1 MSAPSGH
8 PTKRLTNFP
17 QTTSSTILSSRTP
30 GLYVHVPFCSRVC
43 PYCDFAVQTGG
54 TEKQS
59 AYVDSLVQE
68 IRSWGA
74 QVRGQGRA
82 LGALGLETR
91 QSVPAWSCVE
101 LFDSVYLGGGT
112 PSSLT
117 LDALETVFA
126 ALSEAFRLAA
136 DRTVTLEANPEDV
149 TKVNLA
155 AWRALGINRLSLGVQ
170 SFDNDALCLLG
181 RKHTSADAISAVR
194 AALAAA
200 FDVVSIDLIYSVP
213 GQSAD
218 SWLLTLEQAVGLE
231 PHHISCYELTVHEA
245 TPFFDAREHGQ
256 FVEVDEDTKADF
268 FFATHRFLAEA
279 GYFAYE
285 VSNFAR
291 EPENRSHHN
300 QKYWD
305 HSPYLGF
312 GPSAHSF
319 DGEGVRWWNR
329 RRLNDWADV
338 LDEGRLPIADTE
350 FLTCEQLVLEEV
362 ALKLRTTAGLDFEGI
377 ERRFGVELAS
387 LNVEVIKQ
395 LRRSGLVEADAAAKR
410 LVPTLE
416 GLAVADTLAASLEI
430 TSG

>member
-1 MSAPSGH
+1 MSEPSGH

-17 QTTSSTILSSRTP
+17 QTTSSTILPSHTP

-54 TEKQS
+54 PKKQF

-74 QVRGQGRA
+74 QVRGQGHA
-82 LGALGLETR
+82 LGALALETG
-91 QSVPAWSCVE
+91 QSAPAWLCVE
-101 LFDSVYLGGGT
+101 PFDSVYLGGGT

-126 ALSEAFRLAA
+126 ALSKAFRFAG

-149 TKVNLA
+149 TKANLA
-155 AWRALGINRLSLGVQ
+155 AWRHLGINRLSLGVQ
-170 SFDNDALCLLG
+170 SFDDDALCILG
-181 RKHTSADAISAVR
+181 RKHTSGD
-194 AALAAA
+194 
-200 FDVVSIDLIYSVP
+200 
-213 GQSAD
+213 AD
-218 SWLLTLEQAVGLE
+218 SWLSTLEQAVGLE

-245 TPFFDAREHGQ
+245 TPFFNARKHGQ
-256 FVEVDEDTKADF
+256 LLEVDDDTKADL

-291 EPENRSHHN
+291 EPASRSRHN

-305 HSPYLGF
+305 HSPYLGL

-319 DGEGVRWWNR
+319 DGQSVRWWNE
-329 RRLNDWADV
+329 RRLDDWADV
-338 LDEGRLPIADTE
+338 LDEGRLPIADAE
-350 FLTCEQLVLEEV
+350 SLTREQLALEEV
-362 ALKLRTTAGLDFEGI
+362 ALKLRTTAGLDFDGI

-387 LNVEVIKQ
+387 LNIEAIKH
-395 LRRSGLVEADAAAKR
+395 LRKSGLVEADAVAER

>member
-82 LGALGLETR
+82 LGASGLETR

-319 DGEGVRWWNR
+319 DGVGVRWWNR

-362 ALKLRTTAGLDFEGI
+362 ALKLRTAAGIDFEGI
-377 ERRFGVELAS
+377 ERRFGVELES

>member
-1 MSAPSGH
+1 MSEPSGH

-17 QTTSSTILSSRTP
+17 QTTSSTILPSHTP

-54 TEKQS
+54 PKKQF

-74 QVRGQGRA
+74 QVRGQGHA
-82 LGALGLETR
+82 LGALALETG
-91 QSVPAWSCVE
+91 QSAPAWLCVE
-101 LFDSVYLGGGT
+101 PFDSVYLGGGT

-126 ALSEAFRLAA
+126 ALSKAFRFAG

-149 TKVNLA
+149 TKANLA
-155 AWRALGINRLSLGVQ
+155 AWRHLGINRLSLGVQ
-170 SFDNDALCLLG
+170 SFDDDALCLLG
-181 RKHTSADAISAVR
+181 RKHTSGDAISAVR

-200 FDVVSIDLIYSVP
+200 FDVVSLDLIYSVP

-218 SWLLTLEQAVGLE
+218 SWLSTLEQAVGLE

-245 TPFFDAREHGQ
+245 TPFFNARKHGQ
-256 FVEVDEDTKADF
+256 LVEVDDDTKADL

-291 EPENRSHHN
+291 EPASRSRHN

-305 HSPYLGF
+305 HSPYLGL

-319 DGEGVRWWNR
+319 DGQSVRWWNE
-329 RRLNDWADV
+329 RRLDDWADV

-387 LNVEVIKQ
+387 LNIEAIKH
-395 LRRSGLVEADAAAKR
+395 LRKSGLVEADAVAER